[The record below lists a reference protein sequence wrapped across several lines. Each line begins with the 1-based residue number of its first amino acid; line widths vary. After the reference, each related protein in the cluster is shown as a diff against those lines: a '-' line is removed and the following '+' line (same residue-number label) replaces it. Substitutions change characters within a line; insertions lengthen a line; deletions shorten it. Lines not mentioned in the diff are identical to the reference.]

1 MAHWLRRDA
10 HVLVVGVGGGRDVLS
25 ALAFGQRDVVGVEIN
40 GAILDV
46 VNAHFGGFTGRL
58 DRDPR
63 VTFVNDEARSYI
75 ARQRQPVDILQIS
88 LIDTWAATGAG
99 AFVLSEHS
107 LYTSEAWELFLDR
120 LTPHGLLSVS
130 RWYYDSRPDETYRVT
145 SLAVAALARRGVTH
159 PREHMAIVR
168 HATGADGR
176 MAPLGVATLLVSPS
190 PLSRR
195 RRGRPGG
202 GGAPP
207 ALRRHPLAAP
217 SRRADVRGA
226 HQRAGPRGPLR
237 AVPGEHRAAH
247 RQQPVLLPHPVVC
260 ATSST
265 ASCGAPISAAA
276 RPTSRPSGCSACC
289 CSRCWG

>member
-10 HVLVVGVGGGRDVLS
+10 RVLVVGVGGGRDVLS

-40 GAILDV
+40 GAILDI
-46 VNAHFGGFTGRL
+46 VNAHFGEFTGRL

-120 LTPHGLLSVS
+120 LTPTGVAVGLALVLRRTPRRDVPRDVARGHRAGAARCHAPARAHGHHPS
-130 RWYYDSRPDETYRVT
+130 RHRRGRPDGAAGRGDPAREP
-145 SLAVAALARRGVTH
+145 VAALG
-159 PREHMAIVR
+159 
-168 HATGADGR
+168 
-176 MAPLGVATLLVSPS
+176 
-190 PLSRR
+190 R

-207 ALRRHPLAAP
+207 ALRRHPLATP
-217 SRRADVRGA
+217 SRRPDVRGA

-247 RQQPVLLPHPVVC
+247 RQQPVLLPHRC
-260 ATSST
+260 ASATSST
-265 ASCGAPISAAA
+265 ATCGAPISAAA

-289 CSRCWG
+289 